1 MNRGTKGS
9 GEGQKAAMTEEFQ
22 QIVRGADEFP
32 FPLDA
37 GEATK
42 TETAQEKP
50 GTDGTF
56 SASMRQLLVTSQRPA

>member
-42 TETAQEKP
+42 TETAQAARFLDTSKNRL
-50 GTDGTF
+50 DGRL
-56 SASMRQLLVTSQRPA
+56 S